1 MSAVAATR
9 QTVESQTRKP
19 PLRLLFAL
27 PGLHRVVRG
36 AEVAFESLGAALA
49 ERGCEVTLVGSGE
62 PRPDRP
68 YRFLHAG
75 CTPRERFMSWP
86 RVPVFRSHYAY
97 EDATFASQLWH
108 VYRPGEYDATVT
120 CNYPFSNWALR
131 VRGGRRRPAHIF
143 VTQNGDWPARAG
155 NREYRFF
162 GCDGLVCTNPE
173 FFEAN
178 RARWRCALIP
188 NGVDTARF
196 TPGPSDRARFGLSN
210 GAPVVLIASALIP
223 SKRVLEGIRAVSGLP
238 DVQLLVLGDGEL
250 RDAVDREG
258 RERLRARF
266 RRATVSFGEMPA
278 AYRSADVLLHMSR
291 DEPFGNIYI
300 EAMACGLPVVAH
312 DRPSTRW
319 MLEDQ
324 AVLVDTADEGAVRE
338 AIRAAIE
345 QRSGAAAAARRAHVE
360 QRFTWPV
367 IAGQFETFVS
377 EVCADRSRRG
387 AA

>member
-1 MSAVAATR
+1 
-9 QTVESQTRKP
+9 
-19 PLRLLFAL
+19 
-27 PGLHRVVRG
+27 
-36 AEVAFESLGAALA
+36 
-49 ERGCEVTLVGSGE
+49 
-62 PRPDRP
+62 
-68 YRFLHAG
+68 
-75 CTPRERFMSWP
+75 
-86 RVPVFRSHYAY
+86 
-97 EDATFASQLWH
+97 DATFASQLWH

-143 VTQNGDWPARAG
+143 VPQNGDRPARAG

-258 RERLRARF
+258 RERLGARF

-278 AYRSADVLLHMSR
+278 AYRS
-291 DEPFGNIYI
+291 
-300 EAMACGLPVVAH
+300 
-312 DRPSTRW
+312 
-319 MLEDQ
+319 
-324 AVLVDTADEGAVRE
+324 
-338 AIRAAIE
+338 
-345 QRSGAAAAARRAHVE
+345 
-360 QRFTWPV
+360 
-367 IAGQFETFVS
+367 
-377 EVCADRSRRG
+377 
-387 AA
+387 